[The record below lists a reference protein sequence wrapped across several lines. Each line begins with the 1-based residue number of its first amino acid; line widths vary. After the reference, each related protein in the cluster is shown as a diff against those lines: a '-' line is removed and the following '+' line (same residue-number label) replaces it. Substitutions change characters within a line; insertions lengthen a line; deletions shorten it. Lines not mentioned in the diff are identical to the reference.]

1 MVHNGIHAGTIE
13 KFAKI
18 LYEHKYAHKLPV
30 VLVGAGIS
38 IESGGPSGF
47 GLMEAVLNDYKP
59 SDEDLIKHKK
69 YLIRKEKVDKEILED
84 IISKLKKR

>member
-1 MVHNGIHAGTIE
+1 MMQNGIHAGTIK

-18 LYEHKYAHKLPV
+18 LYEHKYANKLPI

-38 IESGGPSGF
+38 IESGGPSGS

-59 SDEDLIKHKK
+59 SDEDWIEHKK
-69 YLIRKEKVDKEILED
+69 YLI
-84 IISKLKKR
+84 KRY